1 MKMRHLLGAVLLCT
15 VLPAAAGGLPGLRGG
30 DHLGITVPKLDDAVR
45 FFVDVIGCEAFYKL
59 GPFKADNDW
68 MQVHLNVNPRAE
80 IPQIRVVRCGHGINL
95 EIFEYTAPDQNRAL
109 PRNSDI
115 GGHHLAFYV
124 DDMAKAVAHLRK
136 HNVKMLGD
144 PTVMK
149 DGPSAGETWM
159 YFLAPW
165 GMQLELVSYPKGKAY
180 EKDYKSRL
188 WSARNPGR

>member
-1 MKMRHLLGAVLLCT
+1 MKMRHLLGTALLCT
-15 VLPAAAGGLPGLRGG
+15 VFSVEAGGLPGLRGG
-30 DHLGITVPKLDDAVR
+30 DHLGITVPKLEEAVK

-95 EIFEYTAPDQNRAL
+95 EIFEYTSPDQDRTL

-124 DDMAKAVAHLRK
+124 DDMAKAVAHLRR
-136 HNVKMLGD
+136 HNVKMLGE

-180 EKDYKSRL
+180 EKDYKARL
-188 WSARNPGR
+188 WSAQNPGK